1 MWVLLYSFIGGIVDL
16 DRLVSELERF
26 IDELESE
33 GIYGEVQ
40 VSEQDRV
47 QDEVRDKGQDRDNNI
62 KENNTDS
69 RDTINMGHVAVA
81 TNNVV
86 YTDEI
91 YIIGGYSRLI
101 SRLKSKFVNLIYD
114 DKGFDK
120 YIGKDNV
127 FILTGYISHADYYK
141 IDSLGIKGNFV
152 NSKGYNGIVREIVG
166 CIEGRD
172 IV

>member
-1 MWVLLYSFIGGIVDL
+1 MLYGFIGEIVDL
-16 DRLVSELERF
+16 DRSVSELERV
-26 IDELESE
+26 IDE

-47 QDEVRDKGQDRDNNI
+47 QDEVRDKGQDRDSNI
-62 KENNTDS
+62 KENIADT

-81 TNNVV
+81 TDNVV

-114 DKGFDK
+114 DKGFNK
-120 YIGKDNV
+120 YVGKDNV
-127 FILTGYISHADYYK
+127 FILTGYMSHADYYK

-166 CIEGRD
+166 YIEGRD